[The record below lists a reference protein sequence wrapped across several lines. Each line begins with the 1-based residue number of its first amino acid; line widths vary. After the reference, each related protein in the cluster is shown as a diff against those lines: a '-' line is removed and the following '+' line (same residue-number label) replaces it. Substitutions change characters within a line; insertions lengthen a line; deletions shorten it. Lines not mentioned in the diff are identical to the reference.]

1 MIVSV
6 NWLKQYTDIKV
17 PIDELATL
25 IGARLVEIEEVIDL
39 GARYKDAVV
48 VKVVSVSSHPNA
60 DKLKVVEIDS
70 GKSAG
75 NVQVVCGAPNVH
87 EGMLT
92 VWLPPGAVVPSTH
105 GSADEF
111 TLDAREFRGVKSH
124 GMLAS
129 ASELAISEDHS
140 GLIEIDK
147 EAQPGDSFS
156 KLYELDDY
164 LLDIENKSLTHRP
177 DCFGVIG
184 LAREVAAILGQK
196 FTTPDWLMALDP
208 QMGDKS
214 ASTVQQP
221 SVKIAD
227 PKLCARY
234 QAVVLSG
241 ANQNIMSPLQIQSYL
256 SRVGLRPINAI
267 VDTTN
272 YLMVSSGQPLH
283 AFDYDKFINV
293 GGGKAEIVVRTA
305 KDSEKLR
312 LLDGR
317 DVSLSSEDIVICSG
331 DKPVAL
337 AGAMGGNSTEIDAN
351 TKNILIESATFNLYN
366 LRGTQMRHGIFSEA
380 ITRFTK
386 GQPAK
391 LTAPVL
397 ASATRLIMAATG
409 AERVSDIV
417 ESYPVKQPEIKVKIN
432 FEKFQQVLG
441 KEHSQ
446 EEIVGILKDVDFDV
460 EASGSLLV
468 ATVPYWRG
476 DINIPEDLV
485 EEVGRI
491 KGFDNVKPSLA
502 KRDFTAVRPDSF
514 DELRSQIRKVLVRS
528 GANEVLTYSFVH
540 GDVLNKAGQKAKDSY
555 KIVNSLSPDLQYY
568 RQNLTPSL
576 LSLVHPNIKAG
587 FDDFALFEI
596 NKAHNKVH
604 GLDEEN
610 VPGELNFLTL
620 VLARKK
626 SKKGAPYYEAKKYL
640 DFLAHSLGLE
650 LTYKSI
656 DKELGYPV
664 TAAYEYRR
672 SALAYDKKSGEL
684 IGIVG
689 EYKASV
695 AKNFKLPSFVAGFEI
710 EHEALLKAVSQAG
723 TIYKPLSR
731 YPSTSRDVCFQVA
744 NEITYAQIFEAAE
757 KALTGSGVEYEIA
770 PADIYQPKDGKTKNI
785 TIHVHLT
792 SHDHT
797 LRGDE
802 ANNIIDKVSHEV
814 TQATRATVV

>member
-1 MIVSV
+1 MIVSI
-6 NWLKQYTDIKV
+6 NWLKQYTDINV
-17 PIDELATL
+17 SIDELTEL

-39 GARYKDAVV
+39 GARYKDALI
-48 VKVVSVSSHPNA
+48 VKVVSVENHPNA
-60 DKLKVVEIDS
+60 DKLKVVEIDD
-70 GKSAG
+70 GKSAKSI
-75 NVQVVCGAPNVH
+75 QVVCGAPNVRQ
-87 EGMLT
+87 GMLA
-92 VWLPPGAVVPSTH
+92 VWLPPGSVVPSTH

-111 TLDAREFRGVKSH
+111 ALDAREFRGVKSH

-140 GLIEIDK
+140 GLLEVDK
-147 EAQPGDSFS
+147 DARPGDSFTE
-156 KLYELDDY
+156 LYELDDY

-184 LAREVAAILGQK
+184 LAREVAAILGQQFK
-196 FTTPDWLMALDP
+196 TPDWLMALEP
-208 QMGDKS
+208 HMGEKFDS
-214 ASTVQQP
+214 GVQQP

-241 ANQNIMSPLQIQSYL
+241 ANQNIMSPIQIQSYL

-272 YLMVSSGQPLH
+272 YLMLNTGQPLH

-293 GGGKAEIVVRTA
+293 GSGKAEVIVRAA
-305 KDSEKLR
+305 KNGEKLK
-312 LLDGR
+312 LLDDR
-317 DVSLSSEDIVICSG
+317 EIKLTAEDIVICSG
-331 DKPVAL
+331 DTPVAL
-337 AGAMGGNSTEIDAN
+337 AGAMGGRSTEIDAN
-351 TKNILIESATFNLYN
+351 TQNILIESATFNLYN

-409 AERVSDIV
+409 AERVSNIV
-417 ESYPVKQPEIKVKIN
+417 ESYPAKQAEIKIKIS
-432 FEKFQQVLG
+432 FKKFSQVLG
-441 KEHSQ
+441 KKYSEKD
-446 EEIVGILKDVDFDV
+446 IVKILKDVDFGVATSTD
-460 EASGSLLV
+460 SLT

-491 KGFDNVKPSLA
+491 GGFDNVTPSLA
-502 KRDFTAVRPDSF
+502 KRDFTAVSPDAF
-514 DELRSQIRKVLVRS
+514 DNLRSQIRQILVRA

-540 GDVLNKAGQKAKDSY
+540 GDILKKAGQKAKDSY
-555 KIVNSLSPDLQYY
+555 KIVNSISPDLQYY

-576 LSLVHPNIKAG
+576 LSIVHPNIKAG
-587 FDDFALFEI
+587 FDDFALFEL

-604 GLDEEN
+604 GLDEEK

-626 SKKGAPYYEAKKYL
+626 SRKGAPYYEAKKYL
-640 DFLAHSLGLE
+640 DFLAHSLDLE
-650 LTYKSI
+650 LVYKPIS
-656 DKELGYPV
+656 KELGYPV
-664 TAAYEYRR
+664 TVPFEYRR
-672 SALAYDKKSGEL
+672 SALVHDKKSGEL

-695 AKNFKLPSFVAGFEI
+695 AKNFKLPSYVAGFEI
-710 EHEALLKAVSQAG
+710 GPEALLKAVKQNGIS
-723 TIYKPLSR
+723 YKPLSR
-731 YPSTSRDVCFQVA
+731 YPSTSRDICFQVA
-744 NEITYAQIFEAAE
+744 SDVAYVQITDAAE
-757 KALTGSGVEYEIA
+757 DALKKTNIEHDITPV
-770 PADIYQPKDGKTKNI
+770 DIYQPKDGKTKNI
-785 TIHVHLT
+785 TIRIKLT

-797 LRGDE
+797 LTSEE
-802 ANNIIDKVSHEV
+802 ANETIGQVASEV
-814 TQATRATVV
+814 IQATGATVV